1 MSDRLLWSS
10 NMTQDYIK
18 GLSDE
23 EKRNMLVDRGYDPEM
38 LDGADLDDIIDNDDY
53 MWQDDS
59 DDFVRTIVPMINS
72 QTNGM
77 LLVIDKDDP
86 QGGVL
91 ACQPED
97 LVGDLIGN
105 GDVANVQ
112 IYDVDGNL
120 EVEYFNK
127 AGQNVQ
133 TLELYA
139 VPSDKTAQQDFMTD
153 IMPSFYAAKSDQV
166 TGDDGEVDTARLTA
180 DLDQDLM
187 DVEVLEDFV
196 DKDQLRK
203 LGTRIKNTLN
213 EEYEEVNEC
222 AFPKEQFNEST
233 NSGIGYENA
242 EKFLKYLTNN
252 DRVTNGPFGEDPIIN
267 DGGAVRLYSQT
278 SDVTFTFTDDGGVV
292 VEGHDESLEDE
303 GRDPDIEEYFDT
315 VNDFVTWYKGN
326 DFAYGSDMGGDID
339 RYLFSE
345 EEPVEESLTEGKDC
359 EAELEEAKEPVDT
372 SALAEEVE
380 ELKEDIA
387 DFGPEGFY
395 QVPFSSFEKEFP
407 VFTNKVLKD
416 FLVKYVQIKPE
427 EMSDPEVLAAWES
440 GDLITEQDWDA
451 LLEGAEKKI
460 EGVGFQWDKTYPKHQ
475 YKEAITESNNTEKL
489 KAYYG
494 SKFDKEEALEEAK
507 YTKDELVDKF
517 GTDDVD
523 LINAGNEEDVEL
535 VDEPL
540 NEAEDYLVVPGDL
553 AVAKDV
559 MASEGK

>member
-10 NMTQDYIK
+10 NMTKDYIK

-23 EKRNMLVDRGYDPEM
+23 EKRNMLIDRGYDPEM

-59 DDFVRTIVPMINS
+59 DDFMRTIVPMINS
-72 QTNGM
+72 QTNGV
-77 LLVIDKDDP
+77 LLVVDKDDN

-91 ACQPED
+91 ACQAED
-97 LVGDLIGN
+97 LIGDLIGN

-139 VPSDKTAQQDFMTD
+139 VPSEQTAQQDFMTD

-166 TGDDGEVDTARLTA
+166 TGDDGEVDNARLTA
-180 DLDQDLM
+180 ELDQDLQ

-196 DKDQLRK
+196 DRDQLRK

-222 AFPKEQFNEST
+222 SFPKEQFNEAV
-233 NSGIGYENA
+233 NSGVGYENGKRFI
-242 EKFLKYLTNN
+242 EYLTDN
-252 DRVTNGPFGEDPIIN
+252 DRVTNGPFGEDQIVN
-267 DGGAVRLYSQT
+267 DGGSVRLYSQT

-303 GRDPDIEEYFDT
+303 GGDPDIEEYFDT
-315 VNDFVTWYKGN
+315 VNDFVTWFKGN
-326 DFAYGSDMGGDID
+326 NFAYGSDLGQDID
-339 RYLFSE
+339 KHLYGEADE
-345 EEPVEESLTEGKDC
+345 EVTESKKCEELT
-359 EAELEEAKEPVDT
+359 EAKEQIDT

-416 FLVKYVQIKPE
+416 FLTKYVQIKPE

-489 KAYYG
+489 KQHYG
-494 SKFDKEEALEEAK
+494 PKFDEKLEEAK
-507 YTKDELVDKF
+507 
-517 GTDDVD
+517 
-523 LINAGNEEDVEL
+523 
-535 VDEPL
+535 
-540 NEAEDYLVVPGDL
+540 DYLVVPGDL
-553 AVAKDV
+553 DVLKD
-559 MASEGK
+559 MNQPENK

>member
-23 EKRNMLVDRGYDPEM
+23 EKRNMLIDRGYDPEM
-38 LDGADLDDIIDNDDY
+38 LDGADLDDIIDSDDY

-187 DVEVLEDFV
+187 DAEVLEDFV

-315 VNDFVTWYKGN
+315 INDFVTWYKGN
-326 DFAYGSDMGGDID
+326 DFAYGSDLGGDID
-339 RYLFSE
+339 RYLYGEADE
-345 EEPVEESLTEGKDC
+345 EQLTEGESC
-359 EAELEEAKEPVDT
+359 EAELDEAKEPVDT

-380 ELKEDIA
+380 ELKEDIE

-407 VFTNKVLKD
+407 VFTNKVVKD
-416 FLVKYVQIKPE
+416 FLSKYVEIKPE
-427 EMSDPEVLAAWES
+427 EMNDPEVLTAWQN
-440 GDLITEQDWDA
+440 GDLITDGDWDT
-451 LLEGAEKKI
+451 LFEGAQWLLDGKPIRWNAIHKKYYNKVESLTEEKELK
-460 EGVGFQWDKTYPKHQ
+460 
-475 YKEAITESNNTEKL
+475 ESNVDKLKQHYGPKFDEKL
-489 KAYYG
+489 
-494 SKFDKEEALEEAK
+494 EENKDCEEPLEEAK
-507 YTKDELVDKF
+507 
-517 GTDDVD
+517 
-523 LINAGNEEDVEL
+523 
-535 VDEPL
+535 
-540 NEAEDYLVVPGDL
+540 DYLVVPGDL
-553 AVAKDV
+553 DVLKD
-559 MASEGK
+559 MNQPKGK